1 MNQKIRQTAIK
12 SDILKLDFNER
23 SDKNSAVESDLS
35 YEQNLWSY
43 PIRQDLEAILAKQFN
58 IKPEQVLCTN
68 GGDEAI
74 YILMRLMSESG
85 RIILPLPAFS
95 QYLWGIKSWKL
106 NASIIEAKT
115 DLSIDLEAT
124 IAEIKKQEDSVTII
138 TRPNNPTGELIGED
152 SLELIIETAENNK
165 GWVFLDEA
173 YIEFC
178 EHDCISSSLLQK
190 HSNLL
195 ILRTL
200 SKAYGLA
207 GIRFGYLLG
216 ESNKISA
223 FGERCMP
230 FNISSPSLS
239 IAKRALEEEN
249 QFEVKGYC
257 ERIIQNRNIIANM
270 LADAGIKS
278 FQGQTNFVFLKLPT
292 GLAKAIASYAEK
304 NDILLKSFIEDEL
317 SDCLRIG
324 IPYEIERLNIF
335 LENVF
340 SPKLICLDMD
350 GVLIDTSDSY
360 DEAVKRT
367 VFKLSN
373 QIIEQQQITELRRSG
388 GYNNDWAVSQKLL
401 EILGMN
407 IDLETVTQE
416 FQTIY
421 LGENGEGLVN
431 NETPLINPSLV
442 KKITASND
450 QKFCIVTGR
459 PRKEAQ
465 SGQKLIRLE
474 SLELISLDD
483 VAEPKPS
490 PEGIKKMQN
499 QILQNNSALSFCT
512 WMCGDN
518 PDDMQAAVGSN
529 SMAIGIGLDNQE
541 ALYAAGA
548 DIVIASINEIEEW
561 LA

>member
-1 MNQKIRQTAIK
+1 MNSKIRQTATK
-12 SDILKLDFNER
+12 SGILKLDFNER
-23 SDKNSAVESDLS
+23 SDKNSSVESDLS

-43 PIRQDLEAILAKQFN
+43 PNRQELESILAKQFDV
-58 IKPEQVLCTN
+58 KSEQVLCTN

-85 RIILPLPAFS
+85 RVILPLPAFS

-106 NASIIEAKT
+106 DASLIESKD

-124 IAEIKKQEDSVTII
+124 IAEIKRQKDSVTII
-138 TRPNNPTGELIGED
+138 TRPNNPTGELIAED
-152 SLELIIETAENNK
+152 SLQRIIETAEKNDS
-165 GWVFLDEA
+165 WVFLDEA

-190 HSNLL
+190 HSNLV

-216 ESNKISA
+216 TTDKISV

-249 QFEVKGYC
+249 QCEVKDYC

-270 LADAGIKS
+270 LSNAGIKF
-278 FQGQTNFVFLKLPT
+278 FQGQANFVFLKLPT
-292 GLAKAIASYAEK
+292 GLAKAITSYAEK
-304 NDILLKSFIEDEL
+304 NDILLKSFVEKEL
-317 SDCLRIG
+317 SECLRIG
-324 IPYEIERLNIF
+324 IPYEIERLKDF
-335 LENVF
+335 LKNVF
-340 SPKLICLDMD
+340 SPKLVCLDMD
-350 GVLIDTSDSY
+350 GVLIDTSGSY
-360 DEAVKRT
+360 DEAVKQT

-388 GYNNDWAVSQKLL
+388 GYNNDWVVSQKLL
-401 EILGMN
+401 DILGMTV
-407 IDLETVTQE
+407 DLEAVTQE
-416 FQTIY
+416 FQAIY

-431 NETPLINPSLV
+431 NETSLINPSLV
-442 KKITASND
+442 KKITVSNS
-450 QKFCIVTGR
+450 QTFCIVTGR

-465 SGQKLIRLE
+465 SGQKLIGLE
-474 SLELISLDD
+474 PLELISLDD
-483 VAEPKPS
+483 VDEPKPS

-499 QILQNNSALSFCT
+499 QILQNNPALSFCT

-529 SMAIGIGLDNQE
+529 SMAIGIGLDNQD

-561 LA
+561 LV